1 MESSWEKKI
10 KFFETSFGPF
20 HKTRASNIRVLHL
33 IPQPTLDI
41 KKLGRMKNSCAA
53 VMNIEFNLERTEE
66 SPVIQRTDESPEESP
81 VIQRTDESPVSQN
94 RLSQQKRQKS

>member
-1 MESSWEKKI
+1 MEPSWEKKERTQV
-10 KFFETSFGPF
+10 FETSFGLF
-20 HKTRASNIRVLHL
+20 HKTRASSIRVLHL

-66 SPVIQRTDESPEESP
+66 SPVIQRTDESP
-81 VIQRTDESPVSQN
+81 VSQN